1 MNLDD
6 LRTEPPG
13 PDLVRPAAWC
23 SWQDDVH
30 PGAGSDGGE
39 GRDAPRGGPVSNG
52 RHAGN
57 GDERLPPERL
67 NTLRRWIA
75 DGGHNSPEVAEEV
88 ARRIIE
94 AGEV

>member
-23 SWQDDVH
+23 SWQDDRH
-30 PGAGSDGGE
+30 PGAGDEAPGE
-39 GRDAPRGGPVSNG
+39 PRSGPPSNG
-52 RHAGN
+52 RQSGN

-67 NTLRRWIA
+67 NALRRWIA
-75 DGGHNSPEVAEEV
+75 DGGHNSPDVAEEV

>member
-23 SWQDDVH
+23 SWQDDRQS
-30 PGAGSDGGE
+30 GAGDE
-39 GRDAPRGGPVSNG
+39 GDVEPRSESVSNG
-52 RHAGN
+52 GHSGN
-57 GDERLPPERL
+57 GDDRLPPERL
-67 NTLRRWIA
+67 NAIRRWIA
-75 DGGHNSPEVAEEV
+75 DGGHNSPDVAEEV

>member
-23 SWQDDVH
+23 SWQDDRRS
-30 PGAGSDGGE
+30 GAGDE
-39 GRDAPRGGPVSNG
+39 GDVEPRSESVSND
-52 RHAGN
+52 RHAGS
-57 GDERLPPERL
+57 GDDRLPPERL
-67 NTLRRWIA
+67 NALRRWIA